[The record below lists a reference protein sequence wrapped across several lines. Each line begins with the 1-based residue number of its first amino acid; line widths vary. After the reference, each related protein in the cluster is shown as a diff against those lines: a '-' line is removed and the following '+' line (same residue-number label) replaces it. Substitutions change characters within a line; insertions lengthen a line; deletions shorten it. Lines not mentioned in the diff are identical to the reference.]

1 METGHK
7 GRNPFPCIKFLFA
20 TVKNSFISS
29 ILLLLVIPCE
39 SCNKWTSWVGHRAW
53 FAPGRETPGP
63 HQLAPPRRTLP
74 LSRSLLAAASGC
86 GLLRVAWG
94 CGWSLLVSAH
104 WCVAGN
110 KPCGLIN
117 KLREPIRGLE
127 RVHELPKKWDS
138 VCVCVCVY
146 VCVCVCVSGCTTYD
160 LSFLG
165 CNFVI
170 FDATAILSRTRFD
183 VVSVKHLEQNQP
195 SILVDSMS
203 RIHFEY
209 LKVL

>member
-7 GRNPFPCIKFLFA
+7 SRNPFPCIKILFA

-29 ILLLLVIPCE
+29 VLLLLVIPCQ
-39 SCNKWTSWVGHRAW
+39 SCNKWTSWVVHRAW

-74 LSRSLLAAASGC
+74 LSRSLIAAASGC
-86 GLLRVAWG
+86 RLFRVAWG
-94 CGWSLLVSAH
+94 CGWSSLVSAH

-110 KPCGLIN
+110 NPCGLIN

-127 RVHELPKKWDS
+127 RVHELPKKWD
-138 VCVCVCVY
+138 
-146 VCVCVCVSGCTTYD
+146 CVCVCVSGCTTYD
-160 LSFLG
+160 LSFPE

-170 FDATAILSRTRFD
+170 FDATAILSGTRFN
-183 VVSVKHLEQNQP
+183 VVSVKHLEQN
-195 SILVDSMS
+195 
-203 RIHFEY
+203 
-209 LKVL
+209 